1 MKNSLERLK
10 CILKSFV
17 VRATPVVKRVWAS
30 YGYYISLACL
40 LLLFGTAAY
49 LYRTDTNGEHEFI
62 QPEDASAIAVLAQS
76 APTLAPTPAPT
87 PFSPAFIAPA
97 NGEISAEYSPDELVW
112 NETLGQWRVHSG
124 VDIATSAGSAVYA
137 SENGVV
143 SGLYKD
149 DLFGN
154 TIEITH
160 EGGWVTR
167 YCSLETLNLVTI
179 GMSVEKGDIISSIG
193 SSAVIESSYGPHLHF
208 EIIKN
213 GEYVMPDYN

>member
-1 MKNSLERLK
+1 MKEVFERLK
-10 CILKSFV
+10 GILKSFAE
-17 VRATPVVKRVWAS
+17 RAIPVVKRVWAS

-49 LYRTDTNGEHEFI
+49 LYRTDDHSEYEFL
-62 QPEDASAIAVLAQS
+62 QPEDTSAIAVLAQS
-76 APTLAPTPAPT
+76 VPAPAATPAPT
-87 PFSPAFIAPA
+87 PYSPAFIAPA
-97 NGEISAEYSPDELVW
+97 NGEISAGYSPDELVW

-124 VDIATSAGSAVYA
+124 VDIAASAGSAVYA

-143 SGLYKD
+143 SGAYKD

-154 TIEITH
+154 TIELTH
-160 EGGWVTR
+160 DDGWVTR

-179 GMSVEKGDIISSIG
+179 GMSVEKGDIISSVG
-193 SSAVIESSYGPHLHF
+193 SSAVIESSDGPHLHF

-213 GEYVMPDYN
+213 GEYVMPDYE